1 MAYVLLTEKVG
12 KRRGSSIR
20 RNLSRGEIV
29 ERIPGKSTILFEG
42 CTEDNFRVV
51 SDPDIS
57 LCVQR
62 FDEISHLER
71 NEAEYLRAIGD
82 PGVRIVEYENKIRMH
97 EMLDLRVNDV
107 VIVNLTDIH
116 SDTVS
121 LPVHGR
127 IEYIGSMRNRK
138 GTLFGINIALVSID
152 NMH

>member
-1 MAYVLLTEKVG
+1 MASYMLLTEKVG
-12 KRRGSSIR
+12 KRRGIR
-20 RNLSRGEIV
+20 RNLLKGEIV

-42 CTEDNFRVV
+42 CAEDNFRVI

-62 FDEISHLER
+62 FNEIIQLER
-71 NEAEYLRAIGD
+71 NEAEYLRAIED
-82 PGVRIVEYENKIRMH
+82 PGVRIVEYENKIRMN

-107 VIVNLTDIH
+107 VIVNLTDKH